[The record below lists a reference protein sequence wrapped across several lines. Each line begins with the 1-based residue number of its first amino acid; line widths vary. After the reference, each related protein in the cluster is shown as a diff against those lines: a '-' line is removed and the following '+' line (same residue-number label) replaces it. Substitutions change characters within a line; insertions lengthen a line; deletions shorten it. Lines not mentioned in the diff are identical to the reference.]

1 MKRFL
6 AGVACGWLALAVV
19 QLAFMLRAQQH
30 TDSAVVQEKIL
41 VDNQKVT
48 IRRWQLAPGERSPMH
63 THSLDHIYMVIHGSD
78 IRDHLADGTTHDD
91 NQETGRVGF
100 SVFSANPK
108 THWFEN
114 VGAVPYEMVSID
126 LKPAP

>member
-6 AGVACGWLALAVV
+6 AGVACGWLALAAV

-63 THSLDHIYMVIHGSD
+63 THSLDHIYMVIHGSK